1 MLASSDSL
9 ITRLRA
15 IAADATNS
23 GYGTVT
29 DAGLEFTVA
38 RQRVRGELEPFEAF
52 VARVQAYRK
61 PGDVLTWQLVDREYT
76 LCRVTRR

>member
-1 MLASSDSL
+1 MLASLASSDSL
-9 ITRLRA
+9 IARLRS

-29 DAGLEFTVA
+29 DEGGLEFTVA
-38 RQRVRGELEPFEAF
+38 RQRVRGELEPFETF
-52 VARVQAYRK
+52 VARVQQYRQ

-76 LCRVTRR
+76 L